1 MRVVDLDRDMRDVI
15 PTGTSRDSEF
25 LFGRMTEVTL
35 GRTRPGPG
43 RRILD
48 VAAGLGQDAA
58 QLASDGASCIG
69 LEPSQRMSQLARLAN
84 APGHGLGPTFVRGW
98 GDALPFASDSF
109 DAVLCKGSLD
119 HFDRPRAA
127 LAEMARV
134 ARPEG
139 RVVVAIANFES
150 VACRVSRTW
159 DGFREGWLGR
169 ELPRGR
175 RHYDVPHDHFTRYQ
189 LGLMREQLG
198 EVVEVD
204 CVEGISLAWGLPGW
218 SRVVERLPGFAADAA
233 LQVLDAVAGR
243 LPGFADVLVLA
254 GPPRRSATASE

>member
-15 PTGTSRDSEF
+15 PTGTSRDSEY
-25 LFGRMTEVTL
+25 LFGRMTEATL
-35 GRTRPGPG
+35 GRARPGPG

-48 VAAGLGQDAA
+48 VATGLGQDAA
-58 QLASDGASCIG
+58 QLAAAGARVVG
-69 LEPSQRMSQLARLAN
+69 LEPSRRMSQLARLAAAPGN
-84 APGHGLGPTFVRGW
+84 APGPAFVRGW
-98 GDALPFASDSF
+98 GDALPFVEGCF
-109 DAVLCKGSLD
+109 DAVVCKGSLD

-134 ARPEG
+134 TRADG

-150 VACRVSRTW
+150 AACRMSRAW

-189 LGLMREQLG
+189 LGLMREQMS
-198 EVVEVD
+198 EVVELE
-204 CVEGISLAWGLPGW
+204 CIEGISLAWGVPGW
-218 SRVVERLPGFAADAA
+218 SRVVERLPAFAADALLQA
-233 LQVLDAVAGR
+233 LDGVAGR
-243 LPGFADVLVLA
+243 LPALADVLVLA
-254 GPPRRSATASE
+254 GPPRRSAMASA

>member
-1 MRVVDLDRDMRDVI
+1 VRVVDLDRDMRDVI

-25 LFGRMTEVTL
+25 LFSRMTETTL

-48 VAAGLGQDAA
+48 VATGLGQDAA
-58 QLASDGASCIG
+58 WLAAQGACVVG
-69 LEPSQRMSQLARLAN
+69 LEPSQRMSQLARMAT
-84 APGHGLGPTFVRGW
+84 ASGSSPGPSFVRGW
-98 GDALPFASDSF
+98 GDVLPFASASF
-109 DAVLCKGSLD
+109 DAVVCKGSLD

-134 ARPEG
+134 ARPDG

-150 VACRVSRTW
+150 AACRISRAW

-189 LGLMREQLG
+189 LELMREQMG
-198 EVVEVD
+198 AVVELE

-233 LQVLDAVAGR
+233 LQALDAVAGR
-243 LPGFADVLVLA
+243 LPVLADVLVLA
-254 GPPRRSATASE
+254 GPPRRSAAASA